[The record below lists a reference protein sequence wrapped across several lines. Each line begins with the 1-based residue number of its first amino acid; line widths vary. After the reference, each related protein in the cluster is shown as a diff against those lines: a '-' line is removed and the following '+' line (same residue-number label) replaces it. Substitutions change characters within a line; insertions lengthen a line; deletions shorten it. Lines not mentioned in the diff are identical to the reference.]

1 MNNWLS
7 PTEVANL
14 TGYKHYQKQQE
25 ALNQMGVSHKV
36 RPDGTIVVFT
46 NDLTNDKSKVV
57 NGSYKFQI
65 NQE

>member
-14 TGYKHYQKQQE
+14 TGYKHHQKQQE

-46 NDLTNDKSKVV
+46 NDLTSDKSKVV
-57 NGSYKFQI
+57 NGSYKFEI
-65 NQE
+65 NKE